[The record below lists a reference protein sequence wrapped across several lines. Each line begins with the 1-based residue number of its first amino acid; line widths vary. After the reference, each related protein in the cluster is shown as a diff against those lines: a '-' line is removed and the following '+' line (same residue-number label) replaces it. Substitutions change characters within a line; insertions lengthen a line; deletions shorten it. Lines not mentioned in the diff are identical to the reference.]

1 LLVSAVALQFRY
13 ILKKENVGEDIL
25 DILHDAFIETADRI
39 DSLASLDKQSFRAAS
54 LLAVLRARTR
64 RQTSMR
70 RQVQGSFGINHREA
84 TNAVLTFDLDSI
96 DEGFVA
102 VEDVACVR
110 GKTPKNIEVIKDVM
124 TFLSTR
130 DVVADDRLQ
139 CESHEDRVI
148 ASVDGRHLPEILAR
162 ALDDR
167 AQDIMRRRWLTTD
180 PVDLEILS
188 EKWGIS
194 IERVRQIER
203 ESLVDIRRHLEGK
216 ETSKDAAQLREK
228 LIRERRRKA
237 LPRRMRTDR
246 QAVKGVNLNAA
257 RKSLKKILPP
267 LVVEILNARY
277 FMSDI
282 VPTFREVCEDMDVSV
297 SAACLLENN
306 AMRILRDHY
315 PALSAAS

>member
-1 LLVSAVALQFRY
+1 
-13 ILKKENVGEDIL
+13 
-25 DILHDAFIETADRI
+25 
-39 DSLASLDKQSFRAAS
+39 
-54 LLAVLRARTR
+54 
-64 RQTSMR
+64 MR